1 MLVDSRCHICIA
13 SSCEGH
19 CHCQSANEATGS
31 LRPASEAHTHT
42 HTHCHTHTV
51 HLQHTQAGTRARAV
65 TVTHTH
71 RPGPTRPRR
80 PAMAG
85 PLAAPCQAAKLPT
98 RKAEVSCGAQLRKR
112 RGGPASTGGE
122 HRLGSRPRRPGPGAA
137 KIRARSVS
145 ASATGSHGHGGAAGG
160 ACVVAYTCHLAA
172 RALLS
177 GHPQCSKV
185 HCQ

>member
-1 MLVDSRCHICIA
+1 LVDSRCHICIA
-13 SSCEGH
+13 SSGEGH

-31 LRPASEAHTHT
+31 LPVRPTRTHT
-42 HTHCHTHTV
+42 HTRTLCTCSTLAH
-51 HLQHTQAGTRARAV
+51 TRARA
-65 TVTHTH
+65 VTHTH

-98 RKAEVSCGAQLRKR
+98 RKPEAEVSCGAQLRKR
-112 RGGPASTGGE
+112 RGGPASTGRE

-137 KIRARSVS
+137 MIRASTGSVS
-145 ASATGSHGHGGAAGG
+145 ASHGGAAGG
-160 ACVVAYTCHLAA
+160 ACAVAYTGHLAA

-177 GHPQCSKV
+177 GHSHCSKV
-185 HCQ
+185 H

>member
-112 RGGPASTGGE
+112 RGGPASTGRE

-145 ASATGSHGHGGAAGG
+145 ASATGSHGGAAGG

-177 GHPQCSKV
+177 GHPQC
-185 HCQ
+185 